1 MKSTGQIAYEAY
13 FEKAHGESLVSG
25 AKLPPWHEMT
35 AGIID
40 AWQAAADAVSEAV
53 KTSGQ

>member
-13 FEKAHGESLVSG
+13 SDKAHGESLVTG
-25 AKLPPWHEMT
+25 AKLPPWLKLS

-40 AWQAAADAVSEAV
+40 AWQAAADAVTEA
-53 KTSGQ
+53 GQ